1 MDKTKDTQLLQSVD
15 NALRLTETLNEQGAM
30 GITELSRELGLGK
43 STVFR
48 LISTLENRNYVVRD
62 SDSGKYMLSLKWVT
76 IGKTVLKKHSL
87 IKVVHPYLEKLSER
101 YNETAY
107 LSVLNGYQMTF
118 VDKVT
123 STNAIIMDIKVG
135 SNMPAYCT
143 ATGKILLAHKYRDDI
158 GKYVRNID
166 LRKYTENTITD
177 AKRLKKELESIR
189 LSGYSADDEENEI
202 GLTCFAAPIRNSEGE
217 VIAAISISGP
227 TGRMVKSR
235 EELITAVKE
244 TALEISRILGW
255 SS

>member
-1 MDKTKDTQLLQSVD
+1 MEKTKNTQLLQSVD
-15 NALRLTETLNEQGAM
+15 NAFKLVEALNEQGAM

-48 LISTLENRNYVVRD
+48 LISTLENRNYVMQD
-62 SDSGKYMLSLKWVT
+62 PESGKYMLSLKWVT
-76 IGKTVLKKHSL
+76 IGKTVLKKQSL
-87 IKVVHPYLEKLSER
+87 IKIVHPYLEKLSEK

-107 LSVLNGYQMTF
+107 LSVLNGYWMTF

-143 ATGKILLAHKYRDDI
+143 ATGKILLAHKYKDDI
-158 GKYVRNID
+158 GKYVGNID
-166 LRKYTENTITD
+166 FKKYTENTIND
-177 AKRLKKELESIR
+177 AKKLKKELENIR

-202 GLTCFAAPIRNSEGE
+202 GLTCFAAPVRNSDGE

-227 TGRMVKSR
+227 TGRMAQNR
-235 EELITAVKE
+235 EELIAAVKK
-244 TALEISRILGW
+244 TALEISRTLGW